1 MKMAEATTK
10 TPDTSD
16 VLDLG
21 LEMQEREQG
30 GSGGAERQQPQKP
43 YIKIIEEPAQ
53 KTRFRYKADGH
64 TGTVPGE
71 KTTFGK
77 KSHVKVQI
85 VGYQGD
91 QGPAKLIV
99 SLVEANRPYR
109 QHPHKLVD
117 CNCKNG
123 ECKCK
128 GRCCKNGVFVMDV
141 SASSDMI
148 CAIKNLGIRR
158 VLKKEVDVKVS
169 LEERKAVRVDP
180 FQQVNNSSKYYSLK
194 FCLLKWHAII

>member
-77 KSHVKVQI
+77 K
-85 VGYQGD
+85 
-91 QGPAKLIV
+91 
-99 SLVEANRPYR
+99 
-109 QHPHKLVD
+109 
-117 CNCKNG
+117 
-123 ECKCK
+123 
-128 GRCCKNGVFVMDV
+128 
-141 SASSDMI
+141 
-148 CAIKNLGIRR
+148 
-158 VLKKEVDVKVS
+158 
-169 LEERKAVRVDP
+169 
-180 FQQVNNSSKYYSLK
+180 
-194 FCLLKWHAII
+194 